1 MKHMKTCSDLKS
13 LKDDYNDLTKEFTQS
28 KISVKTLKKEAKELS
43 SEHQKIV
50 KKKDDIIEDLMRYKS
65 EKSSEEK
72 DLKVKQKKLKKK
84 LKQVEALESKLKTL
98 KDKSNRKEVTET
110 DDCNNNDDVQ
120 SLNRHSLT
128 TNSSMFT
135 TTVSYNFP
143 RDGQQVIPVHGVPL
157 APTAHEQVGP
167 NQQQRLHRHP

>member
-13 LKDDYNDLTKEFTQS
+13 LKDDYNDLTKEFTQT

-72 DLKVKQKKLKKK
+72 DLKVKQKKLNKK
-84 LKQVEALESKLKTL
+84 LKQVEERESKLKTL

-128 TNSSMFT
+128 TPLCSLRQSPT
-135 TTVSYNFP
+135 TSLWRWTASHSRP
-143 RDGQQVIPVHGVPL
+143 WC
-157 APTAHEQVGP
+157 PTGSHCT
-167 NQQQRLHRHP
+167 